1 VKNRMTYVAVG
12 LAITFQAGLAWSQ
25 ACNSSVDPSVA
36 QPSSAGTSLASQD
49 DAPRVLLSGNLAH
62 GGYGAPQV
70 KATAVAG
77 QAGLLMG
84 GRGAWVIGHSLT
96 LGGGGYGL
104 ATRVDAPEQASG
116 SATNTAISLGYG
128 GFRAGYI
135 IFPQDMV
142 HFTVGLLIGGG
153 GVSVVEKRA
162 QSDIRTLHSAS
173 VFVLEPD
180 AAIEVNITPSIRGA
194 IDVSYRYMS
203 DSGIPGLSSS
213 AIGGPAAGAVLAFG
227 WF

>member
-1 VKNRMTYVAVG
+1 MKNRMTYAVG
-12 LAITFQAGLAWSQ
+12 LAITLQAGMAGAQ
-25 ACNSSVDPSVA
+25 ARNSSVEPSVA
-36 QPSSAGTSLASQD
+36 HATGGGNARASQEG
-49 DAPRVLLSGNLAH
+49 APRVLLTDHLSH

-70 KATAVAG
+70 KATSVAG
-77 QAGLLMG
+77 QAGLLVG

-135 IFPQDMV
+135 FFPDDVV
-142 HFTVGLLIGGG
+142 HFTAGLLIGGG
-153 GVSVVEKRA
+153 GISVVERYA

-180 AAIEVNITPSIRGA
+180 AAIEVNFTPSIRGA

-203 DSGIPGLSSS
+203 DSRIPGLSSS